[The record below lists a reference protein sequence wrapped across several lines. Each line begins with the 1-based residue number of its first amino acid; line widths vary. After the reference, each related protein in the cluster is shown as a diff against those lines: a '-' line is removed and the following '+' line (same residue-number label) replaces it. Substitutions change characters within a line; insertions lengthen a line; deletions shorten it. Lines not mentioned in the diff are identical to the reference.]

1 MLHGDVLMADIDV
14 DQWRNAQNLVL
25 RSAKEAK
32 RLIVMLEKGEVVKCV
47 HTTGKPV
54 IGAPQRV
61 DDLSEAARSLYEAN
75 AAGTDFVLILE
86 RDAADEYFSAF
97 QNAWTADEDLD
108 VFVHR
113 TYALLDDYADSIVT
127 YPQPARETLGL
138 QWRLGAT
145 YEQVE
150 TAIKA
155 MVEPNSPVVLAV
167 HHDQSLWASLIL
179 TFDADLKIV
188 SIGTADPSL
197 VDIHGARAEVV
208 ERLVTFAEGREGKV
222 GLVVDATLDAA
233 REFLAASDKRSAR
246 AKLGEAFSISQR

>member
-14 DQWRNAQNLVL
+14 DQWRNAQDLVL

-47 HTTGKPV
+47 HTTGQPV

-113 TYALLDDYADSIVT
+113 TYALLDDYTDSIVT

-150 TAIKA
+150 AAIKA
-155 MVEPNSPVVLAV
+155 MVEPNSTAVLAV
-167 HHDQSLWASLIL
+167 HHDQSLWTSLIL
-179 TFDADLKIV
+179 AFDADLKIV

-197 VDIHGARAEVV
+197 IDIHGTRAEVV
-208 ERLVTFAEGREGKV
+208 ERLVTVLDRKS
-222 GLVVDATLDAA
+222 VV
-233 REFLAASDKRSAR
+233 
-246 AKLGEAFSISQR
+246 

>member
-113 TYALLDDYADSIVT
+113 TYALLDDYTDSIVT

-155 MVEPNSPVVLAV
+155 MVEPNSTVVLAV

>member
-47 HTTGKPV
+47 HTTGQPV

-113 TYALLDDYADSIVT
+113 TY

-155 MVEPNSPVVLAV
+155 MVEPNSTVVLAV

-197 VDIHGARAEVV
+197 VDIHGTRAEVV